1 MNVYE
6 FIEELSSKTFVIKA
20 NFKHEDFGCEY
31 YRESKGDEIAKT
43 RLEMYITYK
52 GEELEDPEATP
63 EVMADIYQRMRNFL
77 EGIPSDWRP
86 INRYLAIAGFFPV
99 ICRNPELFL
108 MNFESAEK
116 AVRFFHNMAT
126 AIDRRYTW
134 REYGIFEVL
143 LRSSNRF
150 CTDMGY
156 STGYFDFSTGA
167 LLSGGGDVDYGEDTK
182 KAMKN
187 YSAKLSRHIRSDNF
201 GVAKYRKINEEIAKI
216 TSEFTK
222 RTKKRHDSSRV
233 IEIGY
238 ALFTPPV
245 ETTDGKIAY
254 SEEQYRKDY
263 DAIREKRKL
272 LSKDLPSKKDYEE
285 VENFVKDKLS
295 VTGSILDRLEYDAD
309 SGPEYRWRISY
320 HHPSIE
326 SKKFSLSLHEDL
338 GRVRF
343 GFCVN
348 GDMHTLSNAI
358 LVNLHKAGYVIPRT
372 HL

>member
-63 EVMADIYQRMRNFL
+63 EVMADIYQRMKNFL
-77 EGIPSDWRP
+77 EGVPSDWRP

-116 AVRFFHNMAT
+116 AKRFFRSMAV

-134 REYGIFEVL
+134 REYGIFEGF
-143 LRSSNRF
+143 LRSGNRF

-156 STGYFDFSTGA
+156 STGYFDFEAGTLQPSDGE
-167 LLSGGGDVDYGEDTK
+167 LDFGEDTK

-187 YSAKLSRHIRSDNF
+187 YNAKLSRCIRAENF
-201 GVAKYRKINEEIAKI
+201 GLMKYRKISMEIGKI
-216 TSEFTK
+216 TSDFSK
-222 RTKKRHDSSRV
+222 RTKKQEDPNRV
-233 IEIGY
+233 IEEGY
-238 ALFTPPV
+238 ALFTPPANKTV
-245 ETTDGKIAY
+245 GKIAY

-263 DAIREKRKL
+263 DAIIEKRRL
-272 LSKDLPSKKDYEE
+272 LSKNLPSKEDYKA
-285 VENFVKDKLS
+285 VEDFVKDKLS
-295 VTGSILDRLEYDAD
+295 ITGSVLDYLKYDAD
-309 SGPEYRWRISY
+309 SGPEYRWRVDY

-326 SKKFSLSLHEDL
+326 GRRFNLSLHENL
-338 GRVRF
+338 ESVKF

-348 GDMHTLSNAI
+348 AGHHTLSNAV
-358 LVNLHKAGYVIPRT
+358 LVHLHKAGYSIPRT